1 MKMSTL
7 LLTGVLALG
16 VGLSGNAMAHGDRGY
31 GWNDRGWKHEYRDHY
46 RHHRH
51 HRHDHYR
58 HRAWRHDHDRRY
70 SRRHDNDTWYG
81 LHLFLGGH

>member
-16 VGLSGNAMAHGDRGY
+16 IGLSGNAMAHGDRGY
-31 GWNDRGWKHEYRDHY
+31 RDYGHGWKHEYRDHHRHGHHR
-46 RHHRH
+46 RHHHERRH
-51 HRHDHYR
+51 WRHER
-58 HRAWRHDHDRRY
+58 HRDYGRRHDHD
-70 SRRHDNDTWYG
+70 SWYG